1 MTVKISR
8 NKTKRF
14 LDYWAYVPG
23 IIALFL
29 LALLLLN
36 LFSTRIIVDR
46 TVKVTEEEPLKVA
59 TIELTPRELGA
70 LRIDVK
76 SFFPDNHWVI
86 YEIQLVDRDG
96 QIIASAMDEA
106 WRESGTWREGRESGT
121 WSESDRLGGLDIRSQ
136 QVEQLEVV
144 IEILESGTVSGQPTD
159 LTVSFEVKIKKGVIA
174 SGHLWWGILYTTA
187 FSILALLATR
197 ASGNRVIAKTVADSD
212 PKARAIIGG
221 EDNLIRVKI
230 NTKLDENSPRS
241 INICLT
247 INDVYGERIYQYSQ
261 ARSVTLVRSVTKSD
275 SGRIIGGKA
284 TLEMFLILSERG
296 SYSFQVKIEPDNPV
310 DKTSLIVRENAKT
323 LTSVDVVEIS
333 PVPLSVR
340 QQHFTME

>member
-36 LFSTRIIVDR
+36 LFSTRTIVAR

-59 TIELTPRELGA
+59 TVELTPRELGA

-106 WRESGTWREGRESGT
+106 WRESGTWREGKESGT
-121 WSESDRLGGLDIRSQ
+121 WSESNLLGGLDVRSQ
-136 QVEQLEVV
+136 QVEQLDVV

-241 INICLT
+241 INVYLT
-247 INDVYGERIYQYSQ
+247 INDVYGERFYQYSQ
-261 ARSVTLVRSVTKSD
+261 ARSVNKSE
-275 SGRIIGGKA
+275 SGRIISGKA

-310 DKTSLIVRENAKT
+310 EETSLIVRENAKT

-333 PVPLSVR
+333 PVSLSVR
-340 QQHFTME
+340 

>member
-1 MTVKISR
+1 
-8 NKTKRF
+8 
-14 LDYWAYVPG
+14 LDV
-23 IIALFL
+23 
-29 LALLLLN
+29 
-36 LFSTRIIVDR
+36 
-46 TVKVTEEEPLKVA
+46 
-59 TIELTPRELGA
+59 
-70 LRIDVK
+70 
-76 SFFPDNHWVI
+76 
-86 YEIQLVDRDG
+86 
-96 QIIASAMDEA
+96 
-106 WRESGTWREGRESGT
+106 
-121 WSESDRLGGLDIRSQ
+121 RSQ
-136 QVEQLEVV
+136 QVEQLDVV

-261 ARSVTLVRSVTKSD
+261 ARSVTLKKSE
-275 SGRIIGGKA
+275 SGRIISGKA

-310 DKTSLIVRENAKT
+310 EETFLIVRENAKT

>member
-36 LFSTRIIVDR
+36 LFSTRTIVAR

-59 TIELTPRELGA
+59 TVELTPRELGA

-106 WRESGTWREGRESGT
+106 WRESGTWREGKESGT
-121 WSESDRLGGLDIRSQ
+121 WSESNLLGGLDVRSQ
-136 QVEQLEVV
+136 QVEQLDVV

-241 INICLT
+241 INVYLT
-247 INDVYGERIYQYSQ
+247 INDVYGERFYQYSQ
-261 ARSVTLVRSVTKSD
+261 ARSVTKSE
-275 SGRIIGGKA
+275 SGRIISEKA

-310 DKTSLIVRENAKT
+310 EETSLIVRENAKT

-333 PVPLSVR
+333 PVSLSVR
-340 QQHFTME
+340 